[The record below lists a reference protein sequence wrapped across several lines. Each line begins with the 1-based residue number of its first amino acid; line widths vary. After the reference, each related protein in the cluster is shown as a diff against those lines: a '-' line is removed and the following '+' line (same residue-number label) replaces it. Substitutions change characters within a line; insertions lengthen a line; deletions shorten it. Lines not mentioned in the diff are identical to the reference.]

1 MSQPSQAEP
10 IPGSILDQIG
20 TCWHRIYDLPYFATS
35 YGQAIRRY
43 LEAFLKNTHDAEEV
57 TQEFLLRVH
66 QQGLANATPERG
78 RFRDYIKKAVRN
90 AALNF
95 LRHEHAA
102 HRAALP
108 LQPEALCDAKGVQTE
123 KRWLA
128 EWRGV
133 LLDRAWRALEDRQQR
148 CPGSLCYTV
157 LRLTVDHPHADS
169 RLLAAK
175 ASYEAGR
182 LIRPDAYRKQLSRA
196 RLLFAECLIYE
207 VAQTLTHP
215 TADQVDSELIDLGLM
230 EYVRDFLPPDRR
242 GRGQPAVAG

>member
-1 MSQPSQAEP
+1 MNQPPQAGP

-35 YGQAIRRY
+35 YGRAIRRY

-57 TQEFLLRVH
+57 TQDFLLRVH

-78 RFRDYIKKAVRN
+78 RFRDYIKRAVRN

-95 LRHEHAA
+95 LRHKHAA

-108 LQPEALCDAKGVQTE
+108 LQPEALRDSKDLPTE

-133 LLDRAWRALEDRQQR
+133 LLGRAWRALADRQQR
-148 CPGSLCYTV
+148 STGSLCHTV
-157 LRLTVDHPHADS
+157 LRLTVDHPHAES

-182 LIRPDAYRKQLSRA
+182 PVRPDAFRKQLSRA

-215 TADQVDSELIDLGLM
+215 TADQVDAELSDLGLM
-230 EYVRDFLPPDRR
+230 AYVRDFLPPGRR
-242 GRGQPAVAG
+242 GRPAVAD